1 MRPVRTKEGMMSRS
15 VTAKPTAR
23 PVRFF
28 TKAEGARD
36 VRVTGV
42 FSGWSR
48 AGVRLSHDGN
58 GIWRAMLSLN
68 PGSYEY
74 RLLING
80 AWADHE
86 EATDRVGNPFGT
98 RNCVLTVP

>member
-1 MRPVRTKEGMMSRS
+1 MEYRWTG
-15 VTAKPTAR
+15 
-23 PVRFF
+23 
-28 TKAEGARD
+28 GAGGGRGWAGD

-58 GIWRAMLSLN
+58 GVWRTMLSLK

-80 AWADHE
+80 VWADHE
-86 EATDRVGNPFGT
+86 EATDRVENPFGT